1 MSFGGNV
8 RQSTR
13 MLRTR
18 DGVNLAWAST
28 GEGPPLV
35 RASTWLTHLEH
46 DWDSP
51 VWRHWIE
58 FFAEHF
64 ELIRYDER
72 GSGMSDWEIDDY
84 SWERWPGDFEAVV
97 EASGVDTPFPILG
110 VSQGGVAAVSYAAR
124 YPERVSHLVLCG
136 AYARGWGERDEA
148 VGAQQ
153 YRAILELTRLGWGQQ
168 NPVYRQVFTSR
179 FVPEGTPEQ
188 LDWFN
193 ELCRKTTTPEVA
205 YELLKSRMSPNVA
218 ELLPTIKVPTLVL
231 HATHDEVVPLSEG
244 RYLATH
250 IPNARFV
257 QLESRNHILLEE
269 EPAWQRFKEE
279 VQEFLG
285 IVPKETAEDPVFEV
299 LTPREREILVHIAG
313 GETNAAIG
321 ESLFIS
327 EKTVRNN
334 ITRIFEKLGVS
345 SRAQAIV
352 LAKDGRLGTDAGD

>member
-1 MSFGGNV
+1 
-8 RQSTR
+8 
-13 MLRTR
+13 MLKTG
-18 DGVNLAWAST
+18 DGVNIAWASA

-46 DWDSP
+46 DWESP

-72 GSGMSDWEIDDY
+72 GSGMSDWVVDDY
-84 SWERWPGDFEAVV
+84 SWERWPEDFEAVV
-97 EASGVDTPFPILG
+97 DAADIEVPFPILG
-110 VSQGGVAAVSYAAR
+110 VSQGGIAAVSFAVR

-136 AYARGWGERDEA
+136 GYARGWGERNQEE
-148 VGAQQ
+148 GAQQ
-153 YRAILELTRLGWGQQ
+153 YRAILELTRFGWGQQ
-168 NPVYRQVFTSR
+168 NPVYRQLFTSR

-193 ELCRKTTTPEVA
+193 ELCRKSTKPEVA
-205 YELLKSRMSPNVA
+205 YELLKARMNPNVA
-218 ELLPTIKVPTLVL
+218 ELLPQVKTPTLVL
-231 HATHDEVVPLSEG
+231 HATHDEVVPLAEG
-244 RYLATH
+244 RFLATE

-257 QLESRNHILLEE
+257 QLESRNHILLED
-269 EPAWQRFKEE
+269 EPAWQRFKDE
-279 VQEFLG
+279 VAQFLG
-285 IVPKETAEDPVFEV
+285 ITPSAGEEDPVFEA
-299 LTPREREILVHIAG
+299 LTPREREILVHIAN

-334 ITRIFEKLGVS
+334 VTRIFDKLGVS

-352 LAKDGRLGTDAGD
+352 LAKDKHLKAAPGDR

>member
-1 MSFGGNV
+1 
-8 RQSTR
+8 

-18 DGVNLAWAST
+18 DGVNIAWAST
-28 GEGPPLV
+28 GDGPPFV

-46 DWDSP
+46 DWESP

-72 GSGMSDWEIDDY
+72 GSGMSDWVVDDY
-84 SWERWPGDFEAVV
+84 SWTHWPEDLEEVIDAAGI
-97 EASGVDTPFPILG
+97 DTPFAILG
-110 VSQGGVAAVSYAAR
+110 VSQGGVAAISYAVR

-136 AYARGWGERDEA
+136 AYSRGWGERNDSE
-148 VGAQQ
+148 GAQQ

-168 NPVYRQVFTSR
+168 NPVYRQLFTSR

-188 LDWFN
+188 FDWFN
-193 ELCRKTTTPEVA
+193 ELCRKSTKPEVA
-205 YELLKSRMSPNVA
+205 YELLKARMSPNVGD
-218 ELLPTIKVPTLVL
+218 LLPKVKVPTLVL

-244 RYLATH
+244 RFLATE

-257 QLESRNHILLEE
+257 QLESRNHILLED
-269 EPAWQRFKEE
+269 EPAWQRFKDE
-279 VQEFLG
+279 VTQFLG
-285 IVPKETAEDPVFEV
+285 ISPSAGEEDPVFKV
-299 LTPREREILVHIAG
+299 LTPREREILVHIAE

-321 ESLFIS
+321 EALFIS

-352 LAKDGRLGTDAGD
+352 LAKDKRLGNG